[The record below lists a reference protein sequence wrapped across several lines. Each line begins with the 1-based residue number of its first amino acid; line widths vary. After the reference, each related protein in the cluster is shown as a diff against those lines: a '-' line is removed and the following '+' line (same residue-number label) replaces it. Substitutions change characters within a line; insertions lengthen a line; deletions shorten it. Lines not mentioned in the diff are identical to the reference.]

1 MLFIYLFSMEDD
13 TSSNVRHFHILNK
26 LFYLTGIFFL
36 DKEKTMVKE
45 DRTTWKAKYT
55 MRLTVSSMMII
66 FYLMCSAILSFFG
79 NIEKNPSLRASLID
93 RSDFIFSNTWMN
105 IRKYLLSALI
115 MLVHVKCKRSVYR
128 FVDMLVR

>member
-1 MLFIYLFSMEDD
+1 MEDD

-79 NIEKNPSLRASLID
+79 NIEKNFFLRAID
-93 RSDFIFSNTWMN
+93 
-105 IRKYLLSALI
+105 
-115 MLVHVKCKRSVYR
+115 
-128 FVDMLVR
+128 